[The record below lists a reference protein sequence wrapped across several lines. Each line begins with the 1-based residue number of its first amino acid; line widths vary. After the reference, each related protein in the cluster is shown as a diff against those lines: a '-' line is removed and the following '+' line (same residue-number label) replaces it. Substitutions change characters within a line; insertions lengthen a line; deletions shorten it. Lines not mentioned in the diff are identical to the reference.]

1 MQHHKIPKMSENSNF
16 MGMIKYLKFIR
27 FLSLQ
32 FRSVHFTRACMSA
45 SMLAKY
51 LQWVLHFVFIFSYS
65 SLLFAHSSLLF
76 AHSPLSIRRYFAG
89 VFFLLPNIYRH
100 KTSIFY
106 RFFRFAHLFQSKQL
120 SMRQHNSRCLFASG
134 AILII
139 TMSYK

>member
-1 MQHHKIPKMSENSNF
+1 MQHHKIPKKSENFNF

-32 FRSVHFTRACMSA
+32 FHSVHFTRACMSA

-51 LQWVLHFVFIFSYS
+51 LQSVLHFVFIFSY
-65 SLLFAHSSLLF
+65 SSLLF

-134 AILII
+134 AILIKTI
-139 TMSYK
+139 SYK